1 MLPYFI
7 PDNTVTCRFIE
18 DASQWG
24 YDEAVLVIGNGY
36 LSEMIPM
43 SKLVRTPDWTLK
55 DVFERIRKAEAEW
68 VIEMLKWA
76 IGLKA
81 RMENDKD
88 LKEVI
93 KEVES

>member
-1 MLPYFI
+1 MLPFI
-7 PDNTVTCRFIE
+7 PDKTVTCEFIE

-24 YDEAVLVIGNGY
+24 YDEAVLVIGNGFA
-36 LSEMIPM
+36 SEMIPM
-43 SKLVRTPDWTLK
+43 SKLARTPMWTLK
-55 DVFERIRKAEAEW
+55 DAFKHIHKAEADY
-68 VIEMLKWA
+68 VVGLLKWA

-81 RMENDKD
+81 RIENDKD